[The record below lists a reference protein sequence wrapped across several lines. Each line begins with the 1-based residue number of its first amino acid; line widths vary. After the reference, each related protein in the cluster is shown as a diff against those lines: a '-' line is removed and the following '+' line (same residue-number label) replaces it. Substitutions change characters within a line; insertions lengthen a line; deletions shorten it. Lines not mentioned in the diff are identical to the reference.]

1 MKHINF
7 LIKPASSLCNL
18 HCKYCFYADEAEKRS
33 QKSMGVMAQKTVD
46 TLLAQ
51 AFSEIEPGG
60 TIRFSFQG
68 GEPTVA
74 GLNYFQEFTRKAH
87 ALCPP
92 KVTLHFAIQTNGTLL
107 DEQWAQFF
115 RDEHFLV
122 GISMDG
128 CKDIHD
134 MHRVDAKG
142 GGSWGNVMKG
152 LQMLK
157 RRHVE
162 VNALCVVTGR
172 CARSPGKVYRELK
185 KLGFQYMQFIAC
197 LDPIGE
203 ERGRMPYS
211 LTPEAYGKF
220 LCGVFDLWYADWEAG
235 EYHSVRLFDDYV
247 HILLGDGASTCATC
261 GTCGA
266 YFVVEG
272 DGSVYPCDFF
282 VLDDWRMG
290 SLGEASLAELA
301 VCDMAKQFLLWGKEK
316 PEECGGCRWG
326 RICNGGCKND
336 WVQTPEGSRNYY
348 CQAFRLL
355 LDYGYSRLINI
366 ARAEYAAMRRGRRI
380 SP

>member
-1 MKHINF
+1 MKHINY

-18 HCKYCFYADEAEKRS
+18 RCKYCFYENEAENRS
-33 QKSMGVMAQKTVD
+33 QKSMGIMSQETVD
-46 TLLAQ
+46 ALLAQ

-60 TIRFSFQG
+60 TVSFAFQG
-68 GEPTVA
+68 GEPTLA
-74 GLNYFQEFTRKAH
+74 GLDYFQAFTRKART
-87 ALCPP
+87 LCPP
-92 KVTLHFAIQTNGTLL
+92 GVTLRFAVQTNGTLL
-107 DEQWAQFF
+107 NEQWARFF
-115 RDEHFLV
+115 HNEHFLV
-122 GISMDG
+122 GISLDG
-128 CKDIHD
+128 FKDLHD
-134 MHRVDAKG
+134 MHRLDAG
-142 GGSWGNVMKG
+142 GHGSWGSAMKG
-152 LQMLK
+152 LQLLK
-157 RRHVE
+157 KHSVE

-185 KLGFQYMQFIAC
+185 KQGFQYMQFIAC

-247 HILLGDGASTCATC
+247 HILLGDGASTCAAC

-290 SLGEASLAELA
+290 KVGETSLAELA
-301 VCDMAKQFLLWGKEK
+301 VCDTAKRFLTWGKEK
-316 PEECGGCRWG
+316 PAECGQCRWS

-336 WVQTPEGSRNYY
+336 WVQLPEGSRNYY
-348 CQAFRLL
+348 CRAFRLL
-355 LDYGYSRLINI
+355 LDHGYSRLVNI
-366 ARAEYAAMRRGRRI
+366 ARAEYAARQR
-380 SP
+380 SW